1 MNKIKYPTLDLFIY
15 NLTEVS
21 DKDAYEK
28 YWFNLPSEVE
38 QKRLSTVTVREPEYF
53 EFGIATRKIDGS
65 YSRTT
70 VDDTS
75 CLNYCCS
82 FDEEVELSNL
92 PSILTELKN
101 LALLPK
107 IDNLPAG
114 HLSKAGY
121 QGQTWMMSGS
131 MVPDNSQITEIEAIQ
146 IYQSLIADGHQYLI
160 KGEFLGAT
168 VYEMWRGKTQWEG
181 IEKDSHVIIVFYP
194 DEKTFVDVV
203 SKNYYLH
210 WLSLFYWR
218 QKIIWAYQQGRELK
232 AGLAKQIQSKKDIT
246 VVSNDLSKKDLGGL
260 KTELQQNGLNL
271 SVYIQDINWLQIQQH
286 TVQVNLG
293 NYKLQ
298 CDKHFKTSVWLTEFS
313 NIVENKY
320 KVQLEKDYLSL
331 NAGLALLENETT
343 TIRGMVE
350 IQQAQ
355 RERNLNTIIA
365 IVGVGL
371 GTSQITSSAIIA
383 QKTDPENIPFYQTK
397 ALWYSIGA
405 GAVASFSLWITI
417 LILFRLKSMLQR
429 RFRP

>member
-38 QKRLSTVTVREPEYF
+38 QKRLSPIKERYDEYF
-53 EFGIATRKIDGS
+53 NFEIATRKIDGS

-75 CLNYCCS
+75 CLNYSCS
-82 FDEEVELSNL
+82 FDEEVELSKL
-92 PSILTELKN
+92 PSIITELQN

-107 IDNLPAG
+107 VDNLPAG
-114 HLSKAGY
+114 YLSKDGY
-121 QGQTWMMSGS
+121 LGQTWMMSGS
-131 MVPDNSQITEIEAIQ
+131 MVPDNSQITEVEAIQ
-146 IYQSLIADGHQYLI
+146 LYQTLVADGHQYLI

-168 VYEMWRGKTQWEG
+168 VYEMWRGKTRWEG
-181 IEKDSHVIIVFYP
+181 IEKHSHVIIVFYP
-194 DEKTFVDVV
+194 DEKTFVDV

-232 AGLAKQIQSKKDIT
+232 AGLAKQIQNKKDIT
-246 VVSNDLSKKDLGGL
+246 VVSNDLSKKGLGEL

-286 TVQVNLG
+286 TVQVNLE

-298 CDKHFKTSVWLTEFS
+298 CDKHFTTAVWLTEFS

-371 GTSQITSSAIIA
+371 GTSQIASSVIIA
-383 QKTDPENIPFYQTK
+383 QKTPPENVPFYQTK
-397 ALWYSIGA
+397 ALWYSIGT
-405 GAVASFSLWITI
+405 GAAASFVLWITI
-417 LILFRLKSMLQR
+417 LIFFRFKTFLQR
-429 RFRP
+429 CFRP